1 MGLIVLQ
8 VKELLSGDYYNQH
21 ENVKMHFFIKK
32 EVKMKHWNYI
42 NTISNPFKALSCIF
56 VVKGVRVCLKYSDFE
71 IN

>member
-8 VKELLSGDYYNQH
+8 VKELLRGDYYNQH

-32 EVKMKHWNYI
+32 EVIMKYWNGI
-42 NTISNPFKALSCIF
+42 NTIPNPFKALSCTF
-56 VVKGVRVCLKYSDFE
+56 VVKGVEICLKYSDFE